1 MPCCGFLDVVEDSR
15 LGLETKG
22 SWVGTATVS
31 VFVLWFRSTDSHRVR
46 QTGLAM
52 PAQVSWCGFCSK
64 RGTPNLG
71 SPKSFIMGSIYPLP
85 QREVL
90 SLSLWTVNRPY
101 HCSVSGDNASVFQG
115 CLLCRILKQIACC
128 KGRHCFCSQ
137 ARKECKR
144 LLENHLPTAGFI
156 ACILIR
162 LGQKAEGTLL

>member
-1 MPCCGFLDVVEDSR
+1 
-15 LGLETKG
+15 
-22 SWVGTATVS
+22 
-31 VFVLWFRSTDSHRVR
+31 
-46 QTGLAM
+46 M

-162 LGQKAEGTLL
+162 LRTESRRNSAVTTAFSAVMSKPVMCCFEEPVLPLSPARAPSRSLCLP